1 MVKIRTIKD
10 TKNNA
15 SGPGRKK
22 IIDAFNSLLE
32 KREFDA
38 ITTAEIA
45 RIAGVSEALIYKYF
59 DHKRDLLYQLLR
71 EYLEQFRPQLELDL
85 MGINGALN
93 KIRRLF
99 WTHIYAYSKNRVFSK
114 LLFLEVRGFPDY
126 YMSETYQLVKDYA
139 KIFLNIIDE
148 GVRSGEIRDDIPPR
162 LIRQVLMGSI
172 EHVCLRAIIF
182 DQEFSPDELTENLCE
197 LLFKGIVKGK
207 HRN

>member
-1 MVKIRTIKD
+1 
-10 TKNNA
+10 
-15 SGPGRKK
+15 
-22 IIDAFNSLLE
+22 
-32 KREFDA
+32 
-38 ITTAEIA
+38 
-45 RIAGVSEALIYKYF
+45 
-59 DHKRDLLYQLLR
+59 
-71 EYLEQFRPQLELDL
+71 
-85 MGINGALN
+85 
-93 KIRRLF
+93 
-99 WTHIYAYSKNRVFSK
+99 
-114 LLFLEVRGFPDY
+114 
-126 YMSETYQLVKDYA
+126 MSETYQLVKDYA